1 MVYATARFR
10 SESKGEDQTEASKT
24 KILESTMKAIVVREF
39 GGPEVLKLEE
49 IPTPRPAAGQVLV
62 RIHAA
67 GVNPYDTYMR
77 TGTYAIKPPLPYTP
91 GSDGAGVIEA
101 IGEGVHKVKPGARVY
116 VAKTVTGAYAEYALA
131 LESQVHP
138 LPAKITYAQGAG
150 VWVPY
155 GTAYHALF
163 QATRA
168 RAGEI
173 LLVHGAS
180 GGVGLAGVQ
189 IARALGLMV
198 LGTAGTE
205 KGLELVKREG
215 AHHVFNHTQSGY
227 VEEILKAT
235 KGIGV
240 DLVLEM
246 LANVNLGQD
255 LKLLA
260 PQGRVVVIGSRGDVS
275 ISPRD
280 LMTRR
285 ASIHAFTL
293 WGITEAEEKEIHAG
307 LMAGL
312 ENGTLRPIVG
322 KELPLAE
329 AGRAH
334 KEVMEPGAFGKI
346 VLLS

>member
-1 MVYATARFR
+1 
-10 SESKGEDQTEASKT
+10 
-24 KILESTMKAIVVREF
+24 MKAILVREF

-62 RIHAA
+62 RIHAV

-77 TGTYAIKPPLPYTP
+77 NGAYAVKPPLPYTP
-91 GSDGAGVIEA
+91 GSDGAGVVEA
-101 IGEGVHKVKPGARVY
+101 IGEGVHKVQPGDRVY
-116 VAKTVTGAYAEYALA
+116 VAKTVTGAYAEYALT

-138 LPAKITYAQGAG
+138 LPAKITYGQGAG

-155 GTAYHALF
+155 GTAYHALY
-163 QATRA
+163 QCTKV

-173 LLVHGAS
+173 VLIHGAS
-180 GGVGLAGVQ
+180 GGVGIAAVQ
-189 IARALGLMV
+189 IARALGLIV

-215 AHHVFNHTQSGY
+215 AHHVFNHTKPGY
-227 VEEILKAT
+227 MEEILKT
-235 KGIGV
+235 TRGTGV

-260 PQGRVVVIGSRGDVS
+260 PHGRVIVIGSRGDVS
-275 ISPRD
+275 IAPRD
-280 LMTRR
+280 IMTRR
-285 ASIHAFTL
+285 GSIHAFTL
-293 WGITEAEEKEIHAG
+293 WGLTEAEEKEIHAG
-307 LMAGL
+307 LLAGL

-329 AGRAH
+329 ARRAH
-334 KEVMEPGAFGKI
+334 KEILEPGAFGKI